1 MRGKGPSFFLLLIS
15 IFSCILFSHV
25 PRPQVLPIIE
35 LLSPTSP
42 HIAKL
47 RDFVSMQLPAGFP
60 VKIELPV
67 YSVLRAR
74 VTFGNMRQSC
84 EDPEGNLFAV
94 PPGYRTIS
102 AGSDMGHLSTEDR
115 ELMLALQASLREAGP
130 DDVAMAYNVGGG
142 GGGFYDEMALQR
154 ALAESLALTSDT
166 GGARH
171 TEDDADADLRR
182 VMALSLAEAGA
193 RSESGVS
200 QAHAQGPRP
209 APAGALPTFLQ
220 DHYRAGR
227 GGIDEEDA
235 ALQQALAASLEDAPR
250 TAEDEEEMLRRAIEA
265 SMRES

>member
-1 MRGKGPSFFLLLIS
+1 
-15 IFSCILFSHV
+15 
-25 PRPQVLPIIE
+25 
-35 LLSPTSP
+35 
-42 HIAKL
+42 
-47 RDFVSMQLPAGFP
+47 MQLPAGFP

-74 VTFGNMRQSC
+74 VTFGNMRESC

-94 PPGYRTIS
+94 PPGYRAIS

-142 GGGFYDEMALQR
+142 GGGGFYDEMALQR

-171 TEDDADADLRR
+171 AEDDGDAELRR

-193 RSESGVS
+193 GSESGVS
-200 QAHAQGPRP
+200 QAQARGPRP

-220 DHYRAGR
+220 DRYRADR
-227 GGIDEEDA
+227 GGIDDEDA